1 MSAFLSMGGYA
12 AFVWPCYLLTAA
24 AMAWIFYTSWKKA
37 KINAKTLASL
47 SDQDQWK

>member
-24 AMAWIFYTSWKKA
+24 AMASIFYTSWKKA
-37 KINAKTLASL
+37 KISAKTLATL
-47 SDQDQWK
+47 SDQDQRK